1 MIKTLHS
8 AQMTTERGVTVSLT
22 VLADYR
28 AVLTVGYRAGVTVT
42 VHLTEAEMDQV
53 FNLFIGRP
61 FSGGK

>member
-8 AQMTTERGVTVSLT
+8 AQMTTERGVTVLLT

-28 AVLTVGYRAGVTVT
+28 AVLTVGYCAGVTF